1 MWGLGKLP
9 LLLKA
14 LGGVLIH
21 KEREGRD
28 FPGGPVV
35 KIPDSQRRRSGF
47 DPWSGTKIPH
57 ATTKN
62 SHAATKD
69 PVCLSQINKY

>member
-1 MWGLGKLP
+1 MGVGQTASPSQSTW
-9 LLLKA
+9 
-14 LGGVLIH
+14 GVLIH

-35 KIPDSQRRRSGF
+35 KIPDFHRRRSGF